1 MIKSRKYDRTEGRC
15 NQRNG
20 NSKKNSKGNARDKR
34 ENTLIKMNAFDR
46 LISRLDMAKE
56 RISELEDINIET
68 SIRKKQTGKKRTD
81 YLRTLGQLQKV

>member
-1 MIKSRKYDRTEGRC
+1 
-15 NQRNG
+15 
-20 NSKKNSKGNARDKR
+20 
-34 ENTLIKMNAFDR
+34 MNAFDR

-56 RISELEDINIET
+56 RISQLEDINIET